1 MPSAA
6 RSSDRNRTLRST
18 QCGTEP
24 SRKTLSCT
32 LTRPVAPG
40 TRPASARVT
49 TLAPEPICP
58 AMQRI
63 FPRGGGRGRI
73 HVAERTPEHQFD
85 QLVACDVAHL
95 PGGDMLTVAQDGDGV
110 AEIEHFAQAVADIE
124 YRMSPRLERFQH
136 VENAC
141 NLGIR
146 QGRGRLVEDQETC
159 VAGEKPCDFD
169 ELLLAD
175 AERTRGGVGI
185 PIAGAQCL

>member
-63 FPRGGGRGRI
+63 FPRGATNDRSCTMPATLSFSTTSAWPVSGAAAEAGYMSPNGRPSI
-73 HVAERTPEHQFD
+73 

-110 AEIEHFAQAVADIE
+110 AEIEHFAQA
-124 YRMSPRLERFQH
+124 
-136 VENAC
+136 
-141 NLGIR
+141 
-146 QGRGRLVEDQETC
+146 
-159 VAGEKPCDFD
+159 
-169 ELLLAD
+169 
-175 AERTRGGVGI
+175 
-185 PIAGAQCL
+185 